1 MLASQLI
8 LYSYRR
14 CPYAMR
20 ARMALDRSGIVVEIR
35 EISLRE
41 KPSSM
46 LAVSPKGT
54 VPVLLMKDSDSV
66 QVIEES
72 LEIMLWA
79 LKLKQDNLLATSL
92 DDSLQWI
99 ERNDTRFKYLLDRFK
114 YPERYEVNQVEIA
127 KLAGEEF
134 LDIYE
139 SGLSQHSYLLS
150 DQETLADLAIFPFV
164 RQYAKVRDDALESYP
179 HLKAWLAKYQ
189 NSDAFERIM
198 RKYPTWTD

>member
-1 MLASQLI
+1 MSTNQAI

-20 ARMALDRSGIVVEIR
+20 ARLALNRAGIDVEIR

-54 VPVLLMKDSDSV
+54 VPVLLIKDGDSI

-79 LKLKQDNLLATSL
+79 LQLKQHGCLDNSL
-92 DDSLQWI
+92 NESLQWI
-99 ERNDTRFKYLLDRFK
+99 DRNDTRFKYLLDRYK
-114 YPERYEVNQVEIA
+114 YPERYEVKQDEMA
-127 KLAGEEF
+127 QQAQQEF
-134 LDIYE
+134 FDIYE
-139 SGLSQHSYLLS
+139 TALAKHPYLLGEKES
-150 DQETLADLAIFPFV
+150 LADLAIFPFV
-164 RQYAKVRDDALESYP
+164 RQYERVRERGLDHYQ
-179 HLKAWLAKYQ
+179 HIQYWLKKYQ
-189 NSDAFERIM
+189 DSDSFERIM
-198 RKYPTWTD
+198 KKYPTWTE